1 MIKRLLLASVLAF
14 GLTLPMSAQ
23 DFAIQNA
30 KIWTGTDQ
38 GLIESGSVL
47 VRDGEIVAVG
57 DGIEIPASVETVDAN
72 GRWVTPGMIS
82 SFSRTG
88 IVEVN
93 AEDSTDDRA
102 APNSTA
108 SASLMVS
115 DGFNPDAN
123 SIDATRIE
131 GVTRIVVA
139 LSLSAHIIGGQ
150 GFVADTSGA
159 PHSLTDPKAFMFI
172 DMGEAGA
179 AMAGGSRPAL
189 WAKLRSAIEDARTFP
204 ARYAT
209 HDAGDALKRPDARAF
224 GPAVRGQQLILV
236 RVSRASDILKV
247 LALKEDMPQMRIAL
261 VGAEDGWRVAQE
273 LARANIP
280 VIVDPYTNLP
290 ERFEAM
296 AATQENAKR
305 LIEAGVPT
313 AFAYM
318 SRDTHQARLTLQ
330 VAGNAVGNG
339 VAHDDAMHALTT
351 VPASIFGLDSL
362 GVIASGK
369 TADLVLWDG
378 DPLEVMSAPDAVWI
392 DGAAQSMTSRQTELR
407 DRYIDL
413 EPADL
418 PVAYRH

>member
-1 MIKRLLLASVLAF
+1 MIIRILSASILALGLA
-14 GLTLPMSAQ
+14 LPMSAQ

-47 VRDGEIVAVG
+47 VEGGEIVAVG
-57 DGIEIPASVETVDAN
+57 DEIEIPAGTETVDAD
-72 GRWVTPGMIS
+72 GRWLTPGMIS

-108 SASLMVS
+108 SASLIAS

-123 SIDATRIE
+123 SIDVTRIE

-139 LSLSAHIIGGQ
+139 PGLSAHIIGGQ

-159 PHSLTDPKAFMFI
+159 PQSLTDPTAFMFI

-189 WAKLRSAIEDARTFP
+189 WAKLRSAIEDARTYP

-209 HDAGDALKRPDARAF
+209 HDAGDALKRPDARVF

-247 LALKEDMPQMRIAL
+247 LALKEDMPQLRIAL
-261 VGAEDGWRVAQE
+261 LGAEEGWRVADQ
-273 LARANIP
+273 LAAASVP
-280 VIVDPYTNLP
+280 VIIDPFANLP
-290 ERFEAM
+290 ELFEAM

-318 SRDTHQARLTLQ
+318 SRNTHQARIALQ

-339 VAHDDAMHALTT
+339 VTHDDAMHALTT
-351 VPASIFGLDSL
+351 VPASIFGLDTL
-362 GVIASGK
+362 GAIAPGK
-369 TADLVLWDG
+369 TADLLLWDG

-392 DGAAQSMTSRQTELR
+392 DGEGQSMTSRQTELR
-407 DRYIDL
+407 DRYMDL
-413 EPADL
+413 EPGEL
-418 PVAYRH
+418 PVAYRR

>member
-1 MIKRLLLASVLAF
+1 MIKRFLPVALLSLSLA
-14 GLTLPMSAQ
+14 LPTIAQ

-47 VRDGEIVAVG
+47 VENGEIVAVG
-57 DGIEIPASVETVDAN
+57 EVVQIPATVETIDAD
-72 GRWVTPGMIS
+72 GRWVTPGIIS

-102 APNSTA
+102 APASMA
-108 SASLMVS
+108 SASLIAS
-115 DGFNPDAN
+115 DGFNPDAT
-123 SIDATRIE
+123 SIDVTRIE

-139 LSLSAHIIGGQ
+139 PSLSAHIIAGQ

-159 PHSLTDPKAFMFI
+159 PQSLTDPKAFIYI

-179 AMAGGSRPAL
+179 AVAGGSRPAL

-224 GPAVRGQQLILV
+224 GPAVRGQQLILM

-247 LALKEDMPQMRIAL
+247 LDLKAEKPHLQIAL
-261 VGAEDGWRVAQE
+261 VGAEEGWRVADA
-273 LARANIP
+273 LAAANVP
-280 VIVDPYTNLP
+280 VIIDPYANLP

-313 AFAYM
+313 AFALM
-318 SRDTHQARLTLQ
+318 SRDTHQARIALQ

-339 VAHDDAMHALTT
+339 VAHEDALRALTT

-362 GVIASGK
+362 GAIAPGK

-392 DGAAQSMTSRQTELR
+392 DGEAQSMTSRQTELR
-407 DRYIDL
+407 DRYLDL
-413 EPADL
+413 ERGEL
-418 PVAYRH
+418 PTAYRR

>member
-1 MIKRLLLASVLAF
+1 MIKRLLSASILALGLA
-14 GLTLPMSAQ
+14 LPISAQ
-23 DFAIQNA
+23 DFAIENA
-30 KIWTGTDQ
+30 KIWTGTDK

-47 VRDGEIVAVG
+47 VEAGEIVAVG
-57 DGIEIPASVETVDAN
+57 NSIEVPADMETVDAN
-72 GRWVTPGMIS
+72 GRWVTPGIIS
-82 SFSRTG
+82 SFSRTA

-93 AEDSTDDRA
+93 AEDSTDDRS
-102 APNSTA
+102 APMSTA
-108 SASLMVS
+108 SASLIVS

-123 SIDATRIE
+123 AIDVTRIE

-139 LSLSAHIIGGQ
+139 PSLSAHIIGGQ

-159 PHSLTDPKAFMFI
+159 PQSLTDPKAFMFI

-189 WAKLRSAIEDARTFP
+189 WAKLRSAIEDARTYP

-247 LALKEDMPQMRIAL
+247 LALKEELPQLQLAL
-261 VGAEDGWRVAQE
+261 VGAEEGWRVAAE
-273 LARANIP
+273 LAAANVP

-313 AFAYM
+313 AFALM
-318 SRDTHQARLTLQ
+318 SRDTHQARLALQ

-339 VAHDDAMHALTT
+339 VSHDDALRALTT
-351 VPASIFGLDSL
+351 VPASIFGLESL
-362 GVIASGK
+362 GSITPGK

-392 DGAAQSMTSRQTELR
+392 AGSPQSMTSRQTELR
-407 DRYIDL
+407 DRYMDL
-413 EPADL
+413 EPGEL
-418 PVAYRH
+418 PVAYRR